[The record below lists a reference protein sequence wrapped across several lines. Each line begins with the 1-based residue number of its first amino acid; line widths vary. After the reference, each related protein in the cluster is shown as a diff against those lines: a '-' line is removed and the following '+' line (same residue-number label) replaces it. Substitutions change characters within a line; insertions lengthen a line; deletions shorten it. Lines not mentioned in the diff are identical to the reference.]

1 MRVTAALCCLGILI
15 AACAP
20 DEEVAPSPGAPTS
33 TLSPSATAPPR
44 ATSPPVITTP
54 PGAPSPTEAPPET
67 IPFVAVAWERGSRL
81 VLLADRGEPM
91 SCPAPSESA
100 CGPLVIVREVELPAA
115 PHNVAAFGQTV
126 LITHPEAGLVSRY
139 DVASGELKS
148 AQLGTE
154 PHDVKFARDGST
166 AYVAD
171 EAGRRLMV
179 INPVSLEVRQVLPL
193 PAQPHD
199 IAVDGSSTLWVTLI
213 GRNEL
218 AHIENG
224 MIELFAVGGAPHD
237 LVVDGGGS
245 VWFSHWGSPAL
256 SIFDPASGVVAPADA
271 GVEEPH
277 HFTLGPD
284 GVVWVSDNGGSAVVG
299 FLPGGALTVP
309 VGPTPHHLGF
319 VRDLLAVAVSGSGE
333 VVIVQEGRVVGRI
346 SIGSGLHGLAVG
358 EVPAPAAWSS

>member
-1 MRVTAALCCLGILI
+1 MKVTAALCFLGII
-15 AACAP
+15 FAACAA
-20 DEEVAPSPGAPTS
+20 DREVATSPGAATS
-33 TLSPSATAPPR
+33 TLSPSATAPPP
-44 ATSPPVITTP
+44 ATTP
-54 PGAPSPTEAPPET
+54 PDTATSLEAPSPTEAPPET
-67 IPFVAVAWERGSRL
+67 IPFVAVAWERGSHL
-81 VLLADRGEPM
+81 VLLAERGEPVP
-91 SCPAPSESA
+91 CPAPSSSA
-100 CGPLVIVREVELPAA
+100 CGPLSIVRQVELPAA
-115 PHNVAAFGQTV
+115 PHNLAAFGQTV

-154 PHDVKFARDGST
+154 PHDVQFAVDGST

-179 INPVSLEVRQVLPL
+179 IDPVSLEVRQVLPL

-199 IAVDGSSTLWVTLI
+199 IAVDGSSTLWASLI
-213 GRNEL
+213 GRSEL

-224 MIELFAVGGAPHD
+224 KIELFAVGGAPHD
-237 LVVDGGGS
+237 LVVDGGGR

-256 SIFDPASGVVAPADA
+256 SIFDPAAGAVAPAPA
-271 GVEEPH
+271 RVEEPH
-277 HFTLGPD
+277 HFALGPD
-284 GVVWVSDNGGSAVVG
+284 GVVWVSDNGGSAVVS
-299 FLPGGALTVP
+299 FLPGGPQSVP
-309 VGPTPHHLGF
+309 VGLTPHHLGF

-358 EVPAPAAWSS
+358 EVPAPAPWSS